1 MGCRH
6 NVPHLHTN
14 THVFTKSRFLSSR
27 LSSSPGCGGP
37 IKAPSGE
44 IHSPNYPANYP
55 NMVDCSWTISVDVG
69 HRVLFNFT
77 DLDIELHSTC
87 QWDHVAVSDYFLN
100 DDVCGVL

>member
-1 MGCRH
+1 
-6 NVPHLHTN
+6 
-14 THVFTKSRFLSSR
+14 
-27 LSSSPGCGGP
+27 
-37 IKAPSGE
+37 
-44 IHSPNYPANYP
+44 
-55 NMVDCSWTISVDVG
+55 MVDCSWTISVDVG